1 MTIRRKIINL
11 IEYNYKN
18 DSIII
23 ILHQNNYSDA
33 DIFVK
38 GDGEEAFY
46 NILKNPKSILN
57 GDVQISGVSTKQNS
71 NETLASADINKL
83 SSVFPINFK
92 KIACSPVILCLC
104 NKN

>member
-33 DIFVK
+33 DIFEALK
-38 GDGEEAFY
+38 GNEESAGY
-46 NILKNPKSILN
+46 
-57 GDVQISGVSTKQNS
+57 ISRRLPGRVRGGVGCV
-71 NETLASADINKL
+71 EEIRE
-83 SSVFPINFK
+83 
-92 KIACSPVILCLC
+92 
-104 NKN
+104 